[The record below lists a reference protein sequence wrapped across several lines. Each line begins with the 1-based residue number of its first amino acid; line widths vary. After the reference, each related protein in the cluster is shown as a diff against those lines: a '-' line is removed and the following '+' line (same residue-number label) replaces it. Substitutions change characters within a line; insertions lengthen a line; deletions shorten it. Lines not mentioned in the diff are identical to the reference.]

1 MGVTLPIGWKMVKLG
16 EVCEVVSGFGF
27 PLDLQGDSSGDIPF
41 YKVSDMNLCGNEKH
55 MIYHNNSLSSAKVL
69 NLRYKIYPLRTII
82 FPKIGAAIAT
92 NKKRLL
98 TKPSLFDNNV
108 MGLIP
113 GESIEVMYLYYWL
126 QALNISVWASD
137 SQPPS
142 IRKPTVENH
151 LIPLPPLDTQRKIV
165 HILDSADNLRELR
178 KQADDKMMELVPALL
193 DEMFGDPF
201 GNERKW
207 PVRSLEDIALD
218 VQYGTSAKANEIDE
232 GIPVLRM
239 NNLRYDGSLDLKDLK
254 HTVLQD
260 DEFDKYTVQYGDV
273 LINRTN
279 SRELV
284 GKTAVWDKDYTYAFA
299 GYLVRFRLD
308 AKLAN
313 PFYVSSALNLPSGK
327 KLLFSMA
334 KPAVNMS
341 NISASDMKR
350 IRLAIPPVELQ
361 DKFAEQARE
370 VASNQEVISE
380 ARKKLDDLFNSLMD
394 RCMSGQI

>member
-1 MGVTLPIGWKMVKLG
+1 MSIQLPENWKMVKLG
-16 EVCEVVSGFGF
+16 DVTKVISGATPKSEVADFW
-27 PLDLQGDSSGDIPF
+27 DGDIVWVTPSDLSKHEDIEISASRRSITEAG
-41 YKVSDMNLCGNEKH
+41 YKSCSTDLLPIGSVL
-55 MIYHNNSLSSAKVL
+55 LSSRA
-69 NLRYKIYPLRTII
+69 P
-82 FPKIGAAIAT
+82 IGHLAIANTRLCT
-92 NKKRLL
+92 NQGFK
-98 TKPSLFDNNV
+98 SF
-108 MGLIP
+108 IP
-113 GESIEVMYLYYWL
+113 TDKINSYYLYF
-126 QALNISVWASD
+126 ALLHAKERMIALGSGATFKEVSKSV
-137 SQPPS
+137 
-142 IRKPTVENH
+142 VEKFE
-151 LIPLPPLDTQRKIV
+151 IPLPPLSTQKTIADVLKDAYALRK
-165 HILDSADNLRELR
+165 LR
-178 KQADDKMMELVPALL
+178 KQADDKMKELVPALL

-207 PVRSLEDIALD
+207 SVSSLDDIALD
-218 VQYGTSAKANEIDE
+218 VQYGTSAKANENSD
-232 GIPVLRM
+232 GLPVLRM

-260 DEFDKYTVQYGDV
+260 EELDKYTVQYGDV

-284 GKTAVWDKDYTYAFA
+284 GKAAVWDKDYAYAFA

-350 IRLAIPPVELQ
+350 IKLAIPPVELQ
-361 DKFAEQARE
+361 DKFAEQAKE
-370 VASNQEVISE
+370 VVSNQEVISK
-380 ARKKLDDLFNSLMD
+380 ARQKLDDLFNSLMY
-394 RCMSGQI
+394 RCMSGQIS